1 MKQLATGLLLMV
13 SGIYVTAS
21 IYEHHFVWIGF
32 VAATAEA
39 AMVGAIADWFAVTA
53 LFRHPLGIKI
63 PHTAIIPLRKHVIAS
78 QFGDF
83 VQTNF
88 LSEKVIS
95 DKIRSMHLSR
105 SIAAWLVRPQNAH
118 AVAEQITEGLGGIV
132 RVVNDEDIQKLIE
145 TKLAAKINDTS
156 LAPIIGDLLSF
167 LTAGKR
173 QQDLIDTVVAA
184 GLRIL
189 QDSDLDIQNHVSQE
203 TPWWFPDSVDKA
215 IYSKIVRSVSNT
227 LHDMQID
234 VLHPLR
240 VRMVI
245 GMNEFMDNLKHSQ
258 DIFDKERVIKQD
270 LLKES
275 AVRDFTGSLWEDLKK
290 ALLSQSEQSDS
301 ELAQAMERTVI
312 AFGESILEDDALAEK
327 IDQWGEQSA
336 KYLITN
342 YGHEISNLITNT
354 IDQWDPIATSE
365 RIELQIGKD
374 LQFIRINGTLVGGLV
389 GLLIHTVNYVII
401 AING

>member
-1 MKQLATGLLLMV
+1 MV
-13 SGIYVTAS
+13 SAIYVTAS

-63 PHTAIIPLRKHVIAS
+63 PHTAIIPLRKHAIAS

-88 LSEKVIS
+88 LSEEVIS
-95 DKIRSMHLSR
+95 DKIRGMHLSR
-105 SIAAWLVRPQNAH
+105 SIAAWLVKPENAR
-118 AVAEQITEGLGGIV
+118 AGTEQITEGLGGIV

-145 TKLAAKINDTS
+145 IKLAAKINDTS

-173 QQDLIDTVVAA
+173 QQDLIDTVVVA

-189 QDSDLDIQNHVSQE
+189 EDSDLDIQNQVAEE

-215 IYSKIVRSVSNT
+215 IYSKIVRSVSKI

-258 DIFDKERVIKQD
+258 DILDKERVIKQD
-270 LLKES
+270 LLKEP
-275 AVRDFTGSLWEDLKK
+275 AVRDFTGGLWADLKA
-290 ALLSQSEQSDS
+290 ALLAQSEQSDS
-301 ELAQAMERTVI
+301 ELAQAVERTVI

-336 KYLITN
+336 KYLITT
-342 YGHEISNLITNT
+342 YGHEISNLIGNT

-389 GLLIHTVNYVII
+389 GLLIHTVNYVI
-401 AING
+401 ATING